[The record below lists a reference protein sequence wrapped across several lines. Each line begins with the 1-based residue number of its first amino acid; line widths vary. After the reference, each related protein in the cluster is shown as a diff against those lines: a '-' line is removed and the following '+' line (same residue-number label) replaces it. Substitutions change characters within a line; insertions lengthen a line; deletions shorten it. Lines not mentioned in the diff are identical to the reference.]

1 MTDKVYGL
9 LYRPRKIDQEIARVN
24 AKISAL
30 RRSLEAS
37 GTRADTERVQTSPQ
51 DRMSLVMA
59 EIDEL
64 ERKKEDLVWDRIEAI
79 RMIERALD
87 CLGDDGERTV
97 LYMQYVGRARLEDIA
112 DKVGYSN
119 RQTYRIRKAAL
130 NHLDS
135 L

>member
-64 ERKKEDLVWDRIEAI
+64 ERKKEDLVWARIEAI

-87 CLGDDGERTV
+87 CLVDDGERTV